1 MGWGDTASGAQGHR
15 PVQALLLRMAHNDGK
30 FSVMALTTLLLGTV
44 SVSSGTTKLSVLG
57 SLVRLVHMAQFES
70 ALCES
75 SLGDRGTLRGCGSQS
90 PWAGSPTPLKEVRGC
105 RGPGVPSAL
114 AVPWKPPK
122 HHSPCPV
129 PAGPGQP
136 LFALVSAPPG
146 TAVFAVTQYPVLSKQ
161 HMGRASSWQGGTALA
176 VSPGLPPL
184 LPHSRLCNKNT
195 DPV

>member
-1 MGWGDTASGAQGHR
+1 MGWGDTANGAQGHR

-114 AVPWKPPK
+114 AVPWKPPNTT
-122 HHSPCPV
+122 P
-129 PAGPGQP
+129 
-136 LFALVSAPPG
+136 
-146 TAVFAVTQYPVLSKQ
+146 
-161 HMGRASSWQGGTALA
+161 RARCLQDQDSLC
-176 VSPGLPPL
+176 LPSFLL
-184 LPHSRLCNKNT
+184 LPAQPCLPSHGTQC
-195 DPV
+195 

>member
-1 MGWGDTASGAQGHR
+1 
-15 PVQALLLRMAHNDGK
+15 MAHNDGK

-75 SLGDRGTLRGCGSQS
+75 SLGDRETLRGCGSQS
-90 PWAGSPTPLKEVRGC
+90 PRAGSPTPLKEVRGC
-105 RGPGVPSAL
+105 RGAL
-114 AVPWKPPK
+114 SFGCALETLK
-122 HHSPCPV
+122 HHSPCLV

-146 TAVFAVTQYPVLSKQ
+146 TAVFAVTRYPVLSKQ

-184 LPHSRLCNKNT
+184 LPPQQALQ
-195 DPV
+195 